1 MDTQAE
7 PPHAGPLPAYRA
19 LLASGTLTADDCQL
33 AVAERLQSLW
43 TKLRGYNPPPRPNGG
58 NVFSRLLRLRP
69 TEGAPDERPNGLY
82 LVGEVGR
89 GKSMLMDLFCAE
101 ADVARKRR
109 IHFHAFMQD
118 VHARIHAWKRANPDG
133 TDPIPPLADAI
144 AAEAALLCF
153 DEFQVN
159 DIADAMILRRLFTA
173 LFDRGVV
180 VVATSNTRP
189 DQLFAGKPGRDALIP
204 FIALLKQR
212 LDVMM
217 LDGDRDYRRQ
227 RMSTLRTWLVPADA
241 RAERALDEAFATLSG
256 GAPAGPRMLLVM
268 GRPLHIPL
276 AAGPVARFD
285 FSALCAQA
293 LGAGDYLAL
302 ATHFDALVLD
312 GVPRLSPDNYDEARR
327 FIVLIDALYEHRVK
341 LVASAD
347 ASPDALYKAG
357 EGAKAF
363 ERTSSRLQEM
373 QSPEYLDLLHL
384 T

>member
-1 MDTQAE
+1 
-7 PPHAGPLPAYRA
+7 
-19 LLASGTLTADDCQL
+19 
-33 AVAERLQSLW
+33 
-43 TKLRGYNPPPRPNGG
+43 
-58 NVFSRLLRLRP
+58 
-69 TEGAPDERPNGLY
+69 
-82 LVGEVGR
+82 
-89 GKSMLMDLFCAE
+89 
-101 ADVARKRR
+101 
-109 IHFHAFMQD
+109 
-118 VHARIHAWKRANPDG
+118 
-133 TDPIPPLADAI
+133 
-144 AAEAALLCF
+144 
-153 DEFQVN
+153 
-159 DIADAMILRRLFTA
+159 
-173 LFDRGVV
+173 
-180 VVATSNTRP
+180 
-189 DQLFAGKPGRDALIP
+189 
-204 FIALLKQR
+204 
-212 LDVMM
+212 
-217 LDGDRDYRRQ
+217 
-227 RMSTLRTWLVPADA
+227 MSTLRTWLVPADA
-241 RAERALDEAFATLSG
+241 RADCALDEAFATLSG